1 MAKYIICGGCGNLIE
16 YKPETKYEGGISY
29 TTLKCP
35 ECGHIKKTNVNHI
48 HYGNDGKKQKTSSV
62 GNNRLPQ

>member
-1 MAKYIICGGCGNLIE
+1 MTKYTICEGCKKLIE

-35 ECGHIKKTNVNHI
+35 LCGHIKQTNTNYI
-48 HYGNDGKKQKTSSV
+48 HYGDDGKK
-62 GNNRLPQ
+62 